1 MAQRLAPT
9 SAYRAITMSSDDSGR
24 HLHPSL
30 SGGVGPM
37 TNLADKFFRL
47 SQLHYE
53 MAMVHEEIMI
63 ELVKPAE
70 EDAVV
75 YDHPTAS
82 SKLPENVILFP
93 RNRDEI

>member
-1 MAQRLAPT
+1 
-9 SAYRAITMSSDDSGR
+9 MSHDDSGR

-53 MAMVHEEIMI
+53 MAIVNEEIMV
-63 ELVKPAE
+63 ELVKQPD
-70 EDAVV
+70 DAVL
-75 YDHPTAS
+75 YDHPS
-82 SKLPENVILFP
+82 IVSKLPDNVIPFP
-93 RNRDEI
+93 RNPDEF